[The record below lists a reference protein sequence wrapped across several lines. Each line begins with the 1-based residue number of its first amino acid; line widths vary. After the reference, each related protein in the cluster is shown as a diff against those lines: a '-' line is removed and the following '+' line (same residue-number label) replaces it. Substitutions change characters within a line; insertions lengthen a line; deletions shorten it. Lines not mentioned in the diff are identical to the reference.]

1 MIGRSDRASERTL
14 QVVELTQ
21 RYFPA
26 LGGVERHVRELSTGM
41 SEAGVAV
48 EVVTSDLRRDRP
60 FSRLPRGADHPA
72 FPVRRHRALRAFPAP
87 HGLGIVSPGM
97 LVDALTRRPGVLH
110 AHAFGYFPTWVGRFA
125 RAARRGPLIVTPHYD
140 GEKGPRLYART
151 VARATLV
158 SADRVIA
165 LTGREAD
172 ALTVLGIDRDRIRI
186 IPNGISLVDFLP
198 PRTRD
203 PAVRPVTALYVGRIE
218 PEQKGLEDLLRA
230 MALISSPDTLSLR
243 VAGEDWG
250 GESRLRDLARDLGIA
265 RRITWIGTVSEEA
278 KRAEYA
284 EADLLV
290 LPSRFEPFGI
300 VLLEAMAAGL
310 PTVAT
315 RVGGI
320 PEVVADGVTGRL
332 VPPRDPTALAEALQ
346 ALASDPSLRWRL
358 GRSGQE
364 RARAF
369 AWPVLLPRFLALFRE
384 VAEEYHL
391 PSELQLPPRAPGTV
405 TN

>member
-1 MIGRSDRASERTL
+1 MIGRSDRAAERTL

-26 LGGVERHVRELSTGM
+26 LGGVERHVRELATGM

-60 FSRLPRGADHPA
+60 FSRLPGGPDHSA
-72 FPVRRHRALRAFPAP
+72 FPVRRHRALRALPAP

-97 LVDALTRRPGVLH
+97 LVDALARRPGILH
-110 AHAFGYFPTWVGRFA
+110 AHAFGYFPTWVGRLA
-125 RAARRGPLIVTPHYD
+125 RFARRGPLIVTPHYD
-140 GEKGPRLYART
+140 GEKGPRLYARA
-151 VARATLV
+151 VAWATLLP
-158 SADRVIA
+158 ADRVIA

-172 ALTVLGIDRDRIRI
+172 ALTVLGVDRDRIRI
-186 IPNGISLVDFLP
+186 IPNGISPVDFLP
-198 PRTRD
+198 ARARD
-203 PAVRPVTALYVGRIE
+203 PAARPVTALYVGRIE

-230 MALISSPDTLSLR
+230 MALISSPDALSLR
-243 VAGEDWG
+243 VVGEDWG
-250 GESRLRDLARDLGIA
+250 GERRLRDLARDLGIT
-265 RRITWIGTVSEEA
+265 RRIAWTGSVSEEA
-278 KRAEYA
+278 KRTEYA
-284 EADLLV
+284 AADLLV

-310 PTVAT
+310 PVVAT

-320 PEVVADGVTGRL
+320 PEVVVDGITGRL
-332 VPPRDPTALAEALQ
+332 VPPRDPAALAEALQ
-346 ALASDPSLRWRL
+346 ALASDPSLRSRL

-364 RARAF
+364 RAQAF
-369 AWPVLLPRFLALFRE
+369 SWAMLLPRFLALFRE

-391 PSELQLPPRAPGTV
+391 PSEIRIPAREHRTP